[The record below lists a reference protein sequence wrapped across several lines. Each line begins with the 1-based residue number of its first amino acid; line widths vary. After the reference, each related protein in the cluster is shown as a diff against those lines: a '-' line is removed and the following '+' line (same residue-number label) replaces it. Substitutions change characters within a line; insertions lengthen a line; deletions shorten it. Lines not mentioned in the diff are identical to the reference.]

1 MKVLICTMAYNA
13 EKTISRAID
22 SIRNQTFPHWEYF
35 ILDNG
40 STDRTWEILNEY
52 ARRDRRV
59 MPMRIEKN
67 DPAHGGLFLRALPL
81 VSDAGYFVWLDAGD
95 AYSPDFLEKMVSF
108 AEENRLDIAACGHDR
123 MDGLSGRLLK
133 RRVSPENLVL
143 HGAEFEKR
151 FVDYRAFLTT
161 VWGKLYSVP
170 FFKKALGAEMAPHRA
185 VFVMYGDSIF
195 VQELFQKAER
205 AGVYGEAMYQ
215 YYQYP
220 RSLSRDNLQDRVT
233 GSRQYFQST
242 REYLEHYGPIS
253 QRNEDFLYAIYLSL
267 ADETAE
273 YVFES
278 SQPAGEKL
286 ELLRSTFAEPFWAE
300 TLARKAAPEFR
311 NLAARQEYVTR
322 MKERIRA
329 LASTP
334 QERALAEE
342 AVREL
347 DKPIAVS

>member
-81 VSDAGYFVWLDAGD
+81 VSDAGYFVWLDADD

-195 VQELFQKAER
+195 CAGSIPEGGARGRLWRGHVSILSISPFPLKRQSPGPRYRKPAVFSVHQGIPGALRPHLPAER
-205 AGVYGEAMYQ
+205 GLFV
-215 YYQYP
+215 
-220 RSLSRDNLQDRVT
+220 RD
-233 GSRQYFQST
+233 
-242 REYLEHYGPIS
+242 
-253 QRNEDFLYAIYLSL
+253 LSL
-267 ADETAE
+267 A
-273 YVFES
+273 
-278 SQPAGEKL
+278 GG
-286 ELLRSTFAEPFWAE
+286 
-300 TLARKAAPEFR
+300 
-311 NLAARQEYVTR
+311 
-322 MKERIRA
+322 
-329 LASTP
+329 
-334 QERALAEE
+334 
-342 AVREL
+342 
-347 DKPIAVS
+347 